1 MEGTGEGEAR
11 EATETAGAADG
22 EAGPDP
28 AGAWR
33 RPPRHV
39 VVVAAVVAGVVLIGG
54 VALAARGGD
63 PSPPPAADAGTAR
76 SDRSTSTTAEPVDTT
91 ATTLAPTTVAPPVT
105 EAAPTSAPA
114 SAPPSSRPAGTAPP
128 AAQAA
133 TCFAPWPPAGGP
145 LPTVAG
151 GPGQAVA
158 FGPPSASCV
167 NAAGGCMVSV
177 VLRWSDGYTE
187 VGSMVLAEPGS
198 YTASGDRGTN
208 WNFTVSDDRLCSANG
223 GNYSNVW
230 PPGT

>member
-1 MEGTGEGEAR
+1 MEGTGEGEAG
-11 EATETAGAADG
+11 EATETAGAGDG
-22 EAGPDP
+22 ETGPDP

-54 VALAARGGD
+54 VALAAQGGD

-76 SDRSTSTTAEPVDTT
+76 SDRSTSTATEPAE
-91 ATTLAPTTVAPPVT
+91 ATTVVAPTTVAPPVT

-158 FGPPSASCV
+158 FGPPSASCM

-223 GNYSNVW
+223 GNYANVW